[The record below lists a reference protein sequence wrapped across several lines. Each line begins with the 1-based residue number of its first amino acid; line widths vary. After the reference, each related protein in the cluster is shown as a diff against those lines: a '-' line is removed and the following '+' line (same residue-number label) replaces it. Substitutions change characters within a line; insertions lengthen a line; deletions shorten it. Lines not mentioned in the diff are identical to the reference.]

1 MTSNKEKLLP
11 LVEPLTE
18 MDSIKKQARIVP
30 ANINKCTQETP
41 FTEPELL
48 SEFKK
53 AKVRENARLY
63 TSLSKLINWSVYILA
78 IGALVLLCYWAYL
91 QHSLTFFEHS
101 PDKMA
106 RMQVLIDKLE
116 SIFTNLFTATFGFAG
131 GVCKMFLKNNE

>member
-63 TSLSKLINWSVYILA
+63 TSLSKLISYWRVSTI
-78 IGALVLLCYWAYL
+78 VLLG
-91 QHSLTFFEHS
+91 
-101 PDKMA
+101 
-106 RMQVLIDKLE
+106 
-116 SIFTNLFTATFGFAG
+116 IFTTFINVF
-131 GVCKMFLKNNE
+131 